1 MTEALAFA
9 ITGVLLAVAALGY
22 STFKKKS
29 SDTVRNKKKYW
40 YEEELDDDSTDV
52 NNKYVEDSLH
62 SYGGKRRRMTKNK
75 GVSNKKGTSK
85 KKGAR
90 PRKTKIKNMQG

>member
-29 SDTVRNKKKYW
+29 SDTVRNKKN
-40 YEEELDDDSTDV
+40 T
-52 NNKYVEDSLH
+52 
-62 SYGGKRRRMTKNK
+62 GM
-75 GVSNKKGTSK
+75 KKS
-85 KKGAR
+85 
-90 PRKTKIKNMQG
+90 